1 MRTTQTASNALIKKI
16 NKSIV
21 FETIKLKGPISRAE
35 IAKQRGLNKATV
47 SKMVT
52 ELIKE
57 SFIKEI
63 GEGQSSGGRKPIM
76 LHFNQN
82 AGYSIGIDLGVNY
95 ITGILT
101 DLNGNIVERTQVNLC
116 STNFLKVLRSINKVI
131 ETLKNNSPLSPY
143 GIVGIGIG
151 VPGQINQNGDILFA
165 PNLNW
170 RHINLKEKIEKKH
183 LIPVE
188 IVNEANAGAHGE
200 HILGVG
206 RNIKNQIYISIGIGI
221 GTGIIINHN
230 LYEGSFG
237 TSGEMGHFSINVEGR
252 KCPCGS
258 KGCWE
263 LYASEGALLDSALKT
278 NIIDNKQSFDLN
290 VLLAEARMGNSAV
303 LKILEELGEN
313 IGYGLVNII
322 NTFDPEI
329 ITIGNRIVQF
339 QHWIAPPITKV
350 VQERVSNY
358 SKLNTGI
365 RFSILKDNAV
375 TLGVNLFTIS
385 SFFKKHQ
392 LQFTYP
398 S

>member
-1 MRTTQTASNALIKKI
+1 MRTTQTASNTLIKKI
-16 NKSIV
+16 NKSLV

-35 IAKQRGLNKATV
+35 VAKQRGLNKATV

-52 ELIKE
+52 ELIEE
-57 SFIKEI
+57 SFVKEM
-63 GEGQSSGGRKPIM
+63 GEGQSTGGRKPIM
-76 LHFNQN
+76 LYFNQN

-101 DLNGNIVERTQVNLC
+101 DLNGNIIERTQINLF
-116 STNFLKVLRSINKVI
+116 STNFEKVLRNINKII
-131 ETLKNNSPLSPY
+131 ENLKNSSPPSPY

-165 PNLNW
+165 PNLDW
-170 RHINLKEKIEKKH
+170 HHINLREKIEKKH

-188 IVNEANAGAHGE
+188 VVNEANAGAHGE
-200 HILGVG
+200 HMLGVG
-206 RNIKNQIYISIGIGI
+206 KNIKNQIYISIGIGI

-237 TSGEMGHFSINVEGR
+237 TSGEMGHFSINAEGR
-252 KCPCGS
+252 KCSCGS

-263 LYASEGALLDSALKT
+263 LYASEGALLSLALET

-290 VLLAEARMGNSAV
+290 VLLAKAKKGDSAV

-339 QHWIAPPITKV
+339 QHWIAPPINKV
-350 VQERVSNY
+350 LQERITNDN
-358 SKLNTGI
+358 KLNTEI
-365 RFSILKDNAV
+365 RFSILKDNAI
-375 TLGVNLFTIS
+375 TLGVNLFAIS
-385 SFFKKHQ
+385 TFLEKHQ
-392 LQFTYP
+392 LQMSYLN
-398 S
+398 